1 MNDTNIVTKSWAT
14 LAEVEIEEQR
24 LRLPLNNQMED
35 YEYLL
40 QESNF
45 LQTFFSNS
53 INNMANEFLANAYWL
68 TLLLW
73 RLNNCFEWILW

>member
-14 LAEVEIEEQR
+14 LVEVEVKEQR
-24 LRLPLNNQMED
+24 LRLPLNNQMKD

-40 QESNF
+40 KESKF

-53 INNMANEFLANAYWL
+53 IK
-68 TLLLW
+68 
-73 RLNNCFEWILW
+73 